1 MVEIKAPVS
10 RWKQVAEYLRERIL
24 DGTFPAGQPLP
35 SEQQL
40 AEEFG
45 LSRPTIRNAI
55 NELKAAGLV
64 EVQRPKGTFVRSLS
78 ARPARVDH
86 RGLTRTA
93 SGAYEDSD
101 QAAWQ
106 EVDSPSH
113 LRINA
118 ALPQTELLAIPPGE
132 PMLVRLTL
140 ERAEGTSRMR
150 RLSMPFSVAQDT
162 PWTDDPALP
171 APSEVYGYFDQQGRL
186 SWQEYVRARMPLPD
200 EAETLKALAGT
211 PVLHIT
217 RVATLDKRPIA
228 LDEVVVCGD
237 ALEAV
242 YTITASKPRSR

>member
-1 MVEIKAPVS
+1 MEIKAPVS

-24 DGTFPAGQPLP
+24 DGTFPAGQALP

-64 EVQRPKGTFVRSLS
+64 EVQRPKGTFVRSPS
-78 ARPARVDH
+78 ARPARADH

-93 SGAYEDSD
+93 TGGYVDSD
-101 QAAWQ
+101 QESWR

-113 LRINA
+113 LRINS
-118 ALPQTELLAIPPGE
+118 ALPQAELLAIPPGE
-132 PMLVRLTL
+132 PMLVRMAL
-140 ERAEGTSRMR
+140 ERADGVARMR
-150 RLSMPFSVAQDT
+150 RLSVPFSVAQDT
-162 PWTDDPALP
+162 PWADDPALP
-171 APSEVYGYFDQQGRL
+171 APSEVYGYFDPRGRL

-200 EAETLKALAGT
+200 EAETLKAMPGT

-217 RVATLDKRPIA
+217 RVATLDKRPVA
-228 LDEVVVCGD
+228 LEEVVVCGD